1 MNEKMEPVLSAEEW
15 ARAKDEDALTDVPV
29 GEHVVAY
36 VADGIV
42 RIALLE
48 KPGVATGALDQPARA
63 IALLND
69 ALPDSDPRKVT
80 REKIEAIR
88 LRAQRSDYVP
98 ESGEDL
104 EANGQWPLDNAVDA
118 FLDALESYLPPE

>member
-69 ALPDSDPRKVT
+69 ALPDSDPRKIT
-80 REKIEAIR
+80 REMVNDLRDVAIGVQGACGSPEKDAQL
-88 LRAQRSDYVP
+88 LRYV
-98 ESGEDL
+98 
-104 EANGQWPLDNAVDA
+104 
-118 FLDALESYLPPE
+118 DALESYLPPE